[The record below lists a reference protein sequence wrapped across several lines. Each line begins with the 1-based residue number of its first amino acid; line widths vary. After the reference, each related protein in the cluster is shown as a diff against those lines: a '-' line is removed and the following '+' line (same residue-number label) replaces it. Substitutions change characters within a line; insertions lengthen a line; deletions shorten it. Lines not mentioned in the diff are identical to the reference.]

1 MSEPPVS
8 IRRAVP
14 SDRPAAVALWTALH
28 REHEAQD
35 ARYRLADDAAARWA
49 TDFGTWAR
57 SDVDRIW
64 LAFDGEVGA
73 AAPVGLLTAHLY
85 TPAPTFAASRMVYVD
100 DLYVAPRARRAGV
113 AGGLLDEAR
122 AWGFANDAT
131 EVRAGVLASNPAA
144 RAFWAREGGVDFS
157 VVVTVDLTAPGS
169 QPS

>member
-1 MSEPPVS
+1 MT

-35 ARYRLADDAAARWA
+35 ARYRLADDAAARWV

-57 SDVDRIW
+57 SDADRIW
-64 LAFDGEVGA
+64 LALDDGAPDE
-73 AAPVGLLTAHLY
+73 APVGLLTAHLY
-85 TPAPTFAASRMVYVD
+85 TPAPTFAPSLMVYVD
-100 DLYVAPRARRAGV
+100 DLYVAPRARGLGV

-122 AWGFANDAT
+122 AWAFASGAT

-157 VVVTVDLTAPGS
+157 VVVTVDLRGGA